1 MFHCESIQDQAKER
15 PSRQVHLNGKV
26 NWQTGNRNTRPP
38 TEIEVPAHLQEVDKA
53 HAIQQKMD
61 VPTNQQKTEVTTFQ
75 QVTVVPVNQEHPPFK
90 KKRLGNFL
98 NVVLLKL
105 FNGEKFL
112 NLAYH

>member
-1 MFHCESIQDQAKER
+1 M
-15 PSRQVHLNGKV
+15 
-26 NWQTGNRNTRPP
+26 
-38 TEIEVPAHLQEVDKA
+38 DKA
-53 HAIQQKMD
+53 HTIQQEMD

-105 FNGEKFL
+105 FNEEKFL